1 MEYPVSKKKRYLEEI
16 AVKVNGY
23 IYYACIQNYVYEEK
37 TIDLLMVEEKWT
49 KMKSGGRLVI
59 GPILKLFKK

>member
-1 MEYPVSKKKRYLEEI
+1 MEIPISDINRYLEEI

-23 IYYACIQNYVYEEK
+23 IYYACIQNYIYEEK

-49 KMKSGGRLVI
+49 KMKNGGRLVI
-59 GPILKLFKK
+59 GPILKLFQK